1 MVVAAAAAA
10 HSMAPWVG
18 TVVMARLAAVRVV
31 QAMWAALVGREGVQ
45 EGQAGSLEVAVRV
58 A

>member
-1 MVVAAAAAA
+1 MVAAAAAA